1 MYEVWIK
8 NNQRDLAR
16 RWAMFNCVGYWE
28 ETEVAK
34 IVNGTWYV
42 AFSFDIEGD
51 ALRADLTHNGDSL
64 LLIQD
69 QKEHIPELELTE
81 QHGDRMMSVLSKL
94 KFSDVE
100 FKTTPTSK
108 DPVERAREKLVG
120 SINEMKTHVDHAIK
134 GEVYAPVK
142 SKYKTVDGVNVKED
156 KAVGIREWY
165 RKHDGKYYTLIRYG
179 TRILELVPGKK
190 TVECGTKLEDVKKVY
205 DMVIEA
211 TKAGELDEQLK
222 EAAKRIRKS
231 E

>member
-8 NNQRDLAR
+8 NNQRDDAR

-34 IVNGTWYV
+34 IVNGIWYV

-51 ALRADLTHNGDSL
+51 ALRADLTYNGDSL

-69 QKEHIPELELTE
+69 QKEHIPELEQQE
-81 QHGDRMMSVLSKL
+81 VKMSVLSKL
-94 KFSDVE
+94 RFADIELKAAP
-100 FKTTPTSK
+100 TTK
-108 DPVERAREKLVG
+108 DPVERSREKLIE
-120 SINEMKTHVDHAIK
+120 SINEMKMHVDHAIK
-134 GEVYAPVK
+134 GEVYVPVK
-142 SKYKTVDGVNVKED
+142 SKYVKVDGANVKEE
-156 KAVGIREWY
+156 KEIRIREWY

-190 TVECGTKLEDVKKVY
+190 TVECGSKLEDVKKVY

-222 EAAKRIRKS
+222 EAAKRIRKA